1 VLISGGVGWTPM
13 VSMASTLVAEG
24 SKRDVRFVHACRSG
38 AVHAFRDWLNDTV
51 REHANFKRTVLYELV
66 GPNDRA
72 GVDHDLE
79 GRLTPERVQQYAL
92 VPDADYYICGPIAFM
107 KAQRDALVALGVA
120 PEHQH
125 RDLRLGRA
133 SNARPAGVGRRSDT
147 RRPARAGRLIG
158 ASIGPRAA
166 CAGPRPLAGR
176 QLPLPRATRRAFTA
190 SASPSSTFTLSSQRC
205 MRR

>member
-1 VLISGGVGWTPM
+1 VLISGGVGLTPM

-133 SNARPAGVGRRSDT
+133 RVTPARPVSADAAT
-147 RRPARAGRLIG
+147 QRPGASRLILLG
-158 ASIGPRAA
+158 HRSGRGRHAPAA
-166 CAGPRPLAGR
+166 ALAGR